1 MATTTYIL
9 NTSLEGAGAT
19 GTDLLSG
26 TAVSNAGAQGK
37 VWVSATTGVNGDDF
51 TAASRNCTFTL
62 FGRESG
68 VTVVPADSGFVL
80 GTNAL
85 SQQGRVVFYGRVRP
99 NEPLSL
105 NITSSENT
113 AVEVFSVMVKT
124 E

>member
-1 MATTTYIL
+1 MSTTTFIL
-9 NTSLEGAGAT
+9 NTTLTGAGAT

-37 VWVSATTGVNGDDF
+37 VWVSATTATNSDDYGYED
-51 TAASRNCTFTL
+51 ATFTL

-80 GTNAL
+80 GKESLDAH
-85 SQQGRVVFYGRVRP
+85 GRVVFYGRVNP
-99 NEPLSL
+99 NEPLTL
-105 NITSSENT
+105 NITSSQNT
-113 AVEVFSVMVKT
+113 AKEVFSVMVKT